1 MKAGFIGMKFL
12 PYIISFILYWIKS
25 FQNSTKYFKF
35 ANATIKWLTNC
46 LKLMKQNRKYIGIDE
61 IPTRL
66 YAGKIE
72 DFMSKSEAMRYV
84 NELFNREANLIDRKY
99 EQK

>member
-1 MKAGFIGMKFL
+1 
-12 PYIISFILYWIKS
+12 
-25 FQNSTKYFKF
+25 
-35 ANATIKWLTNC
+35 
-46 LKLMKQNRKYIGIDE
+46 MKQNRSKYIGIDE

-66 YAGKIE
+66 YAGRIE
-72 DFMSKSEAMRYV
+72 DFMSKSEALRYV